1 MFTDR
6 TRLAVSGDLS
16 TNGVRT
22 DLGAVTTDAR
32 FHPQKP
38 YRNGIVVYAK
48 SVWGGNGFGNDIA
61 RVAVRDGK
69 VVAVYESALTHQ
81 IARVAG
87 QGDIISDGQFYGHG
101 ANRRWFVTT
110 TALNKWIARVKGL

>member
-1 MFTDR
+1 MISDR
-6 TRLAVSGDLS
+6 NRLAVSGNLS
-16 TNGVRT
+16 TSGVRT
-22 DLGAVTTDAR
+22 DLCAVTNDAL

-38 YRNGIVVYAK
+38 YRNGVVVYAK

-61 RVAVRDGK
+61 RVAVRDGE

-87 QGDIISDGQFYGHG
+87 QADIVSDGQFYGYG
-101 ANRRWFVTT
+101 TDRRRIVTT
-110 TALNKWIARVKGL
+110 TALNKWIAAVKGL